1 MDGFSKGKP
10 VMKKETIHSEKIP
23 TPVGPYS
30 QGIKVGNLIF
40 TAGTG
45 PFDLKTGQLLLGDI
59 RQQTRQVLENIKAI
73 LEAAGARMEDIVKT
87 TIFLI
92 DLKDWSAMNEVYR
105 EYFQK
110 DPPVRSTLQVA
121 ALWGGMAVEIEAIA
135 ALSER

>member
-1 MDGFSKGKP
+1 
-10 VMKKETIHSEKIP
+10 
-23 TPVGPYS
+23 
-30 QGIKVGNLIF
+30 VGNLIF

-87 TIFLI
+87 TIFLT

-105 EYFQK
+105 EYFRQ
-110 DPPVRSTLQVA
+110 DPPVRSTVQVA

-135 ALSER
+135 ALSES

>member
-1 MDGFSKGKP
+1 MGRFSKGKP

-73 LEAAGARMEDIVKT
+73 LQAAGARMEDIVKT
-87 TIFLI
+87 TIFLT

-110 DPPVRSTLQVA
+110 DPPVRSTVQVA
-121 ALWGGMAVEIEAIA
+121 GLWGGMAVEIEAIA

>member
-1 MDGFSKGKP
+1 
-10 VMKKETIHSEKIP
+10 MKKEIVHSEKIP
-23 TPVGPYS
+23 KPVGPYS
-30 QGIKVGNLIF
+30 QGIKAGNLVF

-59 RQQTRQVLENIKAI
+59 RQQTRQVLENIKTI

-87 TIFLI
+87 TIFLT

-110 DPPVRSTLQVA
+110 DPPVRSTVQVA